1 MKIKDKPIL
10 MAIGAICLVVL
21 FLLILVF
28 PGSKKEEVE
37 SNSEEESV
45 SSSEVVDK
53 PQIESPEAK
62 PFEEILFDTSPSMY
76 GKTDY
81 FTIQKG
87 IDIKNLNSEYLQLEP
102 LMDENGNPEKY
113 YLGHQIYRSQTN
125 GEDYIFSGNA
135 ILPVSFTA
143 DYEGNGYMRE
153 ETTGKKIHLFGNT
166 SDVETFLDNW
176 DAGQRIL
183 SGKTEA
189 EESSIIFDG
198 ALTPYKFVKKNGTL
212 YFNLSEIAP
221 LASSFTYYDE
231 TMGYIDVYVNDFC
244 NVRVPTTAANPMMQ
258 KSLGVQGDNF
268 KFLSWNGEEFEA
280 WGPVLDAIDPEISID
295 DASMMFGWKMY
306 TNGTALSIVTD
317 PLNVTS
323 LAAIRDKGNVGIK
336 VVLEY
341 GDDGQ
346 RYLCAYDSSGQQ
358 LWKKPFD
365 ESQVGEDTMDTSVP
379 VSTSEAD
386 SVESNQSTSE

>member
-1 MKIKDKPIL
+1 MKMKDKSIL
-10 MAIGAICLVVL
+10 MAIGAGCLVVL

-28 PGSKKEEVE
+28 TDGKKETAD
-37 SNSEEESV
+37 SPSEESV
-45 SSSEVVDK
+45 SSSEVVD
-53 PQIESPEAK
+53 ESQLENPETK
-62 PFEEILFDTSPSMY
+62 SFEEIVFDTTPSMY

-87 IDIKNLNSEYLQLEP
+87 IDIKNLNSDYLQLEP

-189 EESSIIFDG
+189 EENSIIFDG
-198 ALTPYKFVKKNGTL
+198 ALTSYKFVEKNGTL

-280 WGPVLDAIDPEISID
+280 WGPVLDAIEPEISID

-358 LWKKPFD
+358 LWKKLFD
-365 ESQVGEDTMDTSVP
+365 ESQVGVEDPEVTA
-379 VSTSEAD
+379 STSQLDTE
-386 SVESNQSTSE
+386 ESSQSTLE

>member
-1 MKIKDKPIL
+1 MKMKDKSIL
-10 MAIGAICLVVL
+10 MAIGAGCLVVL

-28 PGSKKEEVE
+28 TDGKKETAD
-37 SNSEEESV
+37 SPSEESV
-45 SSSEVVDK
+45 SSSEVVD
-53 PQIESPEAK
+53 ESQLENPETK
-62 PFEEILFDTSPSMY
+62 SFEEIVFDTTPSMY

-87 IDIKNLNSEYLQLEP
+87 IDIKNLNSDYLQLEP

-189 EESSIIFDG
+189 EENSIIFDG
-198 ALTPYKFVKKNGTL
+198 TLTPYKFVEKNGTL

-221 LASSFTYYDE
+221 LASSSTYYDE

-358 LWKKPFD
+358 LWKKLFD
-365 ESQVGEDTMDTSVP
+365 ESQVGVEDPEVTA
-379 VSTSEAD
+379 STSQLDTE
-386 SVESNQSTSE
+386 ESSQSTLE

>member
-1 MKIKDKPIL
+1 MKMKDKSIL
-10 MAIGAICLVVL
+10 MAIGAGCLVVL

-28 PGSKKEEVE
+28 TDGKKETAD
-37 SNSEEESV
+37 SPSEENV
-45 SSSEVVDK
+45 SSSEVVD
-53 PQIESPEAK
+53 ESQLENPETK
-62 PFEEILFDTSPSMY
+62 SFEEIVFDTTPSMY

-87 IDIKNLNSEYLQLEP
+87 IDIKNLNSDYLQLEP

-189 EESSIIFDG
+189 EENSIIFDG
-198 ALTPYKFVKKNGTL
+198 ALTPYKFVEKNGTL

-358 LWKKPFD
+358 LWKKLFD
-365 ESQVGEDTMDTSVP
+365 ESQVGVEDPEVTA
-379 VSTSEAD
+379 STSQLDTE
-386 SVESNQSTSE
+386 ESSQSTPE